1 MAISG
6 QEARTDRDRD
16 RALRDVRA
24 PGRLRSGPAARHRRP
39 SGEPPP
45 LPRQLHRSGHYWTA
59 LGAGVVLFWLA
70 TELTGGAIT
79 SPFERLDR
87 AVLETV
93 AELRTAAL
101 TRIMRGLHALGSE
114 WTLRV
119 LAWSSLLV
127 PLLFKRFRHALVF
140 LGSYMLVKGI
150 GATLATVMARPRPLG
165 IPILGSWEGFAHPS
179 QPVADLSVALLGIT
193 YALVPQ
199 GRWRQTAKWVSGGLI
214 VGLGAARVYLGVD
227 HPTDVITS
235 IVVGVSVPLLAFR
248 LLTPNDVF
256 PVTYR
261 RGRSAHLDVGGARGE
276 AITRAL
282 EEQLGLCVLDVAPF
296 GLAGSAGSTPLRIRV
311 DGDPETFLFAK
322 LYAANHLRADR
333 WYKLG
338 RTLLYGR
345 LEDEASFSTV
355 RRLVQYEDYL
365 LRVMKDAGLPTP
377 EPYGFVEMTPERE
390 YLLVTEFFAGAVEL
404 GDVEADDALID
415 DALLAV
421 RRLWDAGVAH
431 RDIKPSNVLVHN
443 GRIVLIDVAFG
454 EVRPSP
460 WRQAVDLANMM
471 LTLGLRAEPERVYER
486 ALLRFTPDEIA
497 EAFAAT
503 RGVTS
508 PTQLRG
514 LVRACGHDLVEEF
527 RRLAPPRRPIPIQ
540 RWTVRRIGLTAAVA
554 LATLIGALVVINS
567 LQSVRLL

>member
-1 MAISG
+1 MAIAG
-6 QEARTDRDRD
+6 HEAGTDRN

-24 PGRLRSGPAARHRRP
+24 PGRLRSGPAGRRRRP

-45 LPRQLHRSGHYWTA
+45 LPRKLHRTGRYWTV
-59 LGAGVVLFWLA
+59 LGVAVALFWFVA
-70 TELTGGAIT
+70 ALTGGAINA
-79 SPFERLDR
+79 PFERLDR
-87 AVLETV
+87 AILEAA
-93 AELRTAAL
+93 AELRSPAL
-101 TRIMRGLHALGSE
+101 TRVMRTVHALGSE

-119 LAWSSLLV
+119 LAWSALLV
-127 PLLFKRFRHALVF
+127 PLLFRRVRHTLVF
-140 LGSYMLVKGI
+140 LGSYMLVKAI
-150 GATLATVMARPRPLG
+150 GATLATVVARPRPLG
-165 IPILGSWEGFAHPS
+165 VPIIGSWEGFAHPS
-179 QPVADLSVALLGIT
+179 QPVADLSVALLGLAYT
-193 YALVPQ
+193 LVPQ
-199 GRWRQTAKWVSGGLI
+199 GRWRQTAKWVGALL
-214 VGLGAARVYLGVD
+214 VAALGASRVYLGVD
-227 HPTDVITS
+227 HPSDVIS
-235 IVVGVSVPLLAFR
+235 SMIVGVSVPLLAFR

-256 PVTYR
+256 PVVYR

-276 AITRAL
+276 AIKRAL
-282 EEQLGLCVLDVAPF
+282 EQQLGLCVLEVAPF
-296 GLAGSAGSTPLRIRV
+296 GLSGSAGSTPLRIRV

-338 RTLLYGR
+338 RTLRYGR

-365 LRVMKDAGLPTP
+365 LRVMKDGGLPTA
-377 EPYGFVEMTPERE
+377 EPYGFVEITPERE
-390 YLLVTEFFAGAVEL
+390 YLLVTEFFAGAKEL
-404 GDVEADDALID
+404 GEVEADDALID
-415 DALLAV
+415 DALRAV
-421 RRLWDAGVAH
+421 RNMWDAGVAH
-431 RDIKPSNVLVHN
+431 RDIKPSNVLVHD

-471 LTLGLRAEPERVYER
+471 LTLGLRADPERVYER
-486 ALLRFTPDEIA
+486 ALRFFTPDEIA

-514 LVRACGHDLVEEF
+514 LIRACGLDLVEEF
-527 RRLAPPRRPIPIQ
+527 RRLAPPRPPIPIQ
-540 RWTVRRIGLTAAVA
+540 RWTFRRIGLGLAVA
-554 LATLIGALVVINS
+554 LAALAATLLVVNS

>member
-1 MAISG
+1 MAISR
-6 QEARTDRDRD
+6 QEARDDRN

-24 PGRLRSGPAARHRRP
+24 PGRLRAGPTTRRRP

-45 LPRQLHRSGHYWTA
+45 LPRQLHRSGRYWTL
-59 LGAGVVLFWLA
+59 LGAFVVLFWFGA
-70 TELTGGAIT
+70 VLTGGAIQ

-87 AVLETV
+87 DVLAAV
-93 AELRTAAL
+93 AELRNSAL
-101 TRIMRGLHALGSE
+101 TRVMRGLHALGSE

-127 PLLFKRFRHALVF
+127 PLLFKRVRHTLVF
-140 LGSYMLVKGI
+140 LGSYMVVKGI
-150 GATLATVMARPRPLG
+150 GATLATIMPRPRPFG
-165 IPILGSWEGFAHPS
+165 VPILGSWEGFAHPS
-179 QPVADLSVALLGIT
+179 QPVADLSVALIGLT

-199 GRWRQTAKWVSGGLI
+199 GKWRQTAKWVSGGLI
-214 VGLGAARVYLGVD
+214 LALGLARVYLGVD
-227 HPTDVITS
+227 HPSDVITS
-235 IVVGVSVPLLAFR
+235 VILGVSVPLLAFR

-261 RGRSAHLDVGGARGE
+261 RGRSAHLDVGGPRGE
-276 AITRAL
+276 AIKRAL
-282 EEQLGLCVLDVAPF
+282 EEQLGLCVLEVKPF

-365 LRVMKDAGLPTP
+365 LRVMKSAGLPTA

-404 GDVEADDALID
+404 GEVEANDALID

-421 RRLWDAGVAH
+421 RRMWDAGVAH
-431 RDIKPSNVLVHN
+431 RDIKPSNVLVHES
-443 GRIVLIDVAFG
+443 RIRLIDVAFG

-471 LTLGLRAEPERVYER
+471 LTLGLRAEPERVYKR
-486 ALLRFTPDEIA
+486 ALLLFTPDEIA

-514 LVRACGHDLVEEF
+514 LIRARGQDLVEEF
-527 RRLAPPRRPIPIQ
+527 RRLAPQRRPIPIQ
-540 RWTVRRIGLTAAVA
+540 RWTFRRIGLSLAVA
-554 LATLIGALVVINS
+554 AATLVGIVVVISS

>member
-1 MAISG
+1 
-6 QEARTDRDRD
+6 
-16 RALRDVRA
+16 
-24 PGRLRSGPAARHRRP
+24 
-39 SGEPPP
+39 
-45 LPRQLHRSGHYWTA
+45 
-59 LGAGVVLFWLA
+59 LGAAVVVFWFVA
-70 TELTGGAIT
+70 VLTGGAIT

-87 AVLETV
+87 QILETV
-93 AELRTAAL
+93 ADLRTAAV
-101 TRIMRGLHALGSE
+101 TRVMRGVHALGSE

-127 PLLFKRFRHALVF
+127 PLLFRRFRHTLVF
-140 LGSYMLVKGI
+140 LGSYMVVKAI
-150 GATLATVMARPRPLG
+150 GTSLSVVMARPRPLG
-165 IPILGSWEGFAHPS
+165 IPILGAWEGFAHPS
-179 QPVADLSVALLGIT
+179 QPVADLSVALIGLT

-214 VGLGAARVYLGVD
+214 LALALARVYLGVD
-227 HPTDVITS
+227 HPSDVITS
-235 IVVGVSVPLLAFR
+235 VILGVSVPLLAFR
-248 LLTPNDVF
+248 LLTPSDVF

-276 AITRAL
+276 AIERAIQ
-282 EEQLGLCVLDVAPF
+282 EQLGLCVLEVAPF

-311 DGDPETFLFAK
+311 DGNPQTFLFAK

-365 LRVMKDAGLPTP
+365 LRVMKAAGLPTA
-377 EPYGFVEMTPERE
+377 EPYGFVELTPERE

-404 GDVEADDALID
+404 GQVEANDALID

-421 RRLWDAGVAH
+421 RRMWDAGVAH
-431 RDIKPSNVLVHN
+431 RDIKPSNVLVN
-443 GRIVLIDVAFG
+443 KDRIVLIDVAFG

-471 LTLGLRAEPERVYER
+471 LTLGLRADPERVYKR
-486 ALLRFTPDEIA
+486 ALLLFTPDEIA

-514 LVRACGHDLVEEF
+514 LIRARGQDLVEEF
-527 RRLAPPRRPIPIQ
+527 RRLCPPRRPIQIQ
-540 RWTVRRIGLTAAVA
+540 RWTLRRAGLTVAVA
-554 LATLIGALVVINS
+554 VATLVGALLIFRS
-567 LQSVRLL
+567 LQGVRLL